1 MSAPRLMGVLNTTP
15 DSFSDGGKFTS
26 LDAAI
31 SQAKLMIS
39 KGATIIDVG
48 GESTR
53 PGATRLTA
61 AEEQSRVLDLIH
73 ALAALP
79 EIANGSVQ
87 ISIDTMNA
95 STALLAAAAG
105 ASIINDV
112 SGGQADAKMF
122 EAVAGLVVGGNSVKY
137 VLGHW
142 GNFAEGAGAVEN
154 TEDIVASVVN
164 QLAERVQIAM
174 TVGITRDQLVL
185 DPGLGFGKS
194 SEQNWQLVA
203 GAAQLAKLDLPI
215 LIGASR
221 KRFLAAAVAEA
232 EGIEP
237 ADVTLAQ
244 RDEATA
250 KLSVKLWQEFQGGS
264 FADKLWGFRV
274 HNVQAN
280 FDALQVAAALRFAH

>member
-122 EAVAGLVVGGNSVKY
+122 EAVAGLVVGSKSVKY

-164 QLAERVQIAM
+164 QLAERVQIAT

-203 GAAQLAKLDLPI
+203 GATQLAQLDLPI

-237 ADVTLAQ
+237 ADVTMAQ

>member
-26 LDAAI
+26 LDAAL

-39 KGATIIDVG
+39 QGATIIDVG

-122 EAVAGLVVGGNSVKY
+122 EAVAGLSGGDNRAKY

-244 RDEATA
+244 RDVATA
-250 KLSVKLWQEFQGGS
+250 ELSVKLWQEFQGGS